1 MKKEIE
7 ERIERQD
14 KEDAIEQERRND
26 MIRQIR
32 AIERVPKLKA
42 KLFDPTTSSNMG
54 KFFYLQK
61 KKC

>member
-1 MKKEIE
+1 
-7 ERIERQD
+7 
-14 KEDAIEQERRND
+14 

-54 KFFYLQK
+54 KCFYLQK
-61 KKC
+61 KNVEQKYVF